1 MWGRGGGWVVPYGLN
16 CFSDILP
23 DSVEGL
29 ADITHITCFPE
40 KSKRVFGVGGGGKEG
55 KLRIHRKKMC
65 FKK

>member
-40 KSKRVFGVGGGGKEG
+40 KSKRVCWGGRRGGK
-55 KLRIHRKKMC
+55 RKNC
-65 FKK
+65 GFI